1 MVGSSYKAGDYTSN
15 PQGEKTV
22 TMTLGELLP
31 MSFGPDELE
40 LERTA

>member
-1 MVGSSYKAGDYTSN
+1 MVGSSYKSGDYTAN
-15 PQGEKTV
+15 PKGEKSV

-40 LERTA
+40 LERKA